1 MRKISIILLI
11 VLLSSPFYLN
21 IQLVHADE
29 PATLADAINNV
40 VSNIQATDAWTAVYN
55 QIFDLQN
62 QSAFDNAI
70 LQAYAQNDSLDVFF
84 IARLGEL
91 NNYTSQVIN
100 DTLYATLEQGVP
112 YFTMYDR
119 YMVSAYQYAQE
130 FNVSGWNITALYSEV
145 TGVYPALYLTG
156 GGFGRYYDEYA
167 ESLSMLLELDKAG
180 LDTTAQM
187 AVDWLSTQNL
197 WNNPVSGNAEIN
209 EATGQPYANAAGGF
223 YRYSFGDPICECEMG
238 NFAQIITEYQ
248 DYAGTIPYFDRVITD
263 LQTKLLVDGFSSP
276 AWGTV
281 GVIQHATSNSQ
292 LRLGETMGVLIALQM
307 LYPYLSQDMQCIF
320 AGMLQSGMW
329 QGLLAS
335 SLYNNGQFKFLSTDT
350 GYSSD
355 ASSLAAMM
363 MFLDGIVPDI
373 GYLAINASNEA
384 YQDYR
389 TCFPT
394 SEWSFNY
401 HDQSIR
407 IPVMQGN
414 LSFLFGSEEVS
425 QNFPSNGVYNIQFA
439 NDWNSILSV
448 TQVTNITSVMLQPL
462 VLQPIPPIVSATTPI
477 STPSPSPTPKP
488 TATPVPSPT
497 PIPRSTST
505 PAPTPTLVPTT
516 SPTTNMS
523 MQTYGMAF
531 VIFAMVVIGI
541 AAVAVYVKKVK
552 PR

>member
-21 IQLVHADE
+21 IQPVHADE

-40 VSNIQATDAWTAVYN
+40 ASNIQATDAWTAVYN

-70 LQAYAQNDSLDVFF
+70 LQAYAQNDSLNVIF
-84 IARLGEL
+84 IARLAEL
-91 NNYTSQVIN
+91 NNYTSSIIN
-100 DTLYATLEQGVP
+100 STLCSVLVQGVP

-130 FNVSGWNITALYSEV
+130 FNVSGWNLNTLYSEISNSYFND
-145 TGVYPALYLTG
+145 GAMLYLTG
-156 GGFGRYYDEYA
+156 GGAKRYYDEYA
-167 ESLSMLLELDKAG
+167 ETLSMFLELAEAG
-180 LDTTAQM
+180 INTTAQM
-187 AVDWLSTQNL
+187 NDDWLTAQNL
-197 WNNPVSGNAEIN
+197 WNAPTVNSESGGNIISP
-209 EATGQPYANAAGGF
+209 GYYQYAV
-223 YRYSFGDPICECEMG
+223 GDSDIECEMG

-248 DYAGTIPYFDRVITD
+248 NYADTIPYFDRVITD
-263 LQTKLLVDGFSSP
+263 LQNKLLVDGFSSP

-363 MFLDGIVPDI
+363 MFLDGIVPDT

-448 TQVTNITSVMLQPL
+448 TQVTNITSVMLQPV

-505 PAPTPTLVPTT
+505 PAPTPTLMPTT

>member
-1 MRKISIILLI
+1 MPFYLQAIPVAAKQTATNGSNTNGLTLKNNPTKKHKTVLRPKANKSFIGPQQIHKTSLQKRANLRKISIILLI

-21 IQLVHADE
+21 IQLVHANE

-84 IARLGEL
+84 IARLAEL

-248 DYAGTIPYFDRVITD
+248 EYAGTIPYFDRVITD

-363 MFLDGIVPDI
+363 MFLDGIVPDT

-401 HDQSIR
+401 HDQSIQVFQLCKETYHSFSVQR
-407 IPVMQGN
+407 KLAKTFRQTACIIFN
-414 LSFLFGSEEVS
+414 LL
-425 QNFPSNGVYNIQFA
+425 
-439 NDWNSILSV
+439 
-448 TQVTNITSVMLQPL
+448 T
-462 VLQPIPPIVSATTPI
+462 
-477 STPSPSPTPKP
+477 
-488 TATPVPSPT
+488 
-497 PIPRSTST
+497 
-505 PAPTPTLVPTT
+505 
-516 SPTTNMS
+516 
-523 MQTYGMAF
+523 
-531 VIFAMVVIGI
+531 IGI
-541 AAVAVYVKKVK
+541 AYFQ
-552 PR
+552 